1 LADTYLYKGITECL
15 RKTILKVASLLGRRM
30 LTMRTILALIF
41 SLLSFVPLFQAQA
54 FGRDDSDAPPPQLKV
69 APSSGDLPSPLAT
82 ILTINPATPRGPND
96 LLRDY
101 EAQMEAVSRRFSNEL
116 GAISQAVQH
125 GQLSQEQAEETTGER
140 YQVAMMQFQLVSA
153 LHAMLE
159 REIERS
165 EAAQHGMKTSEQ
177 GETVLVALPFS
188 SLQLNPSLIQSLQ
201 LTQEQAVAIE
211 ELMENERRNL
221 EPIMVEI
228 RTAARRLLW
237 LNRGRVD
244 DKDSEEEVHAIAASQ
259 AAALSKLVV
268 ANSHMHARIYQL
280 LNGEQRRKLDEL
292 ERADDLWTLKE
303 D

>member
-1 LADTYLYKGITECL
+1 
-15 RKTILKVASLLGRRM
+15 
-30 LTMRTILALIF
+30 MRTIFALIF

-54 FGRDDSDAPPPQLKV
+54 FGRDDSDAPPPQIKV
-69 APSSGDLPSPLAT
+69 APGSADLPSALAT
-82 ILTINPATPRGPND
+82 VLTINPATPRGPND

-125 GQLSQEQAEETTGER
+125 GQLSQERAEETTGER
-140 YQVAMMQFQLVSA
+140 YQVAMMQFQLLST
-153 LHAMLE
+153 LHATLQ
-159 REIERS
+159 REIERD
-165 EAAQHGMKTSEQ
+165 EAAQHGMKASQQ

-201 LTQEQAVAIE
+201 LTQAQAVAIE

-221 EPIMVEI
+221 EPVMAEI
-228 RTAARRLLW
+228 RNAGHRLLW
-237 LNRGRVD
+237 LNQGHVD
-244 DKDSEEEVHAIAASQ
+244 NKDSEEEVHAVAASQ

-268 ANSHMHARIYQL
+268 ANSHMRARIYQL

-292 ERADDLWTLKE
+292 ERADDLWTPKE

>member
-1 LADTYLYKGITECL
+1 LAVTYLYKGITECL
-15 RKTILKVASLLGRRM
+15 RKSSLKVASLLGRRM
-30 LTMRTILALIF
+30 FTMKTILALIF
-41 SLLSFVPLFQAQA
+41 NLLSFVPLFQAQA
-54 FGRDDSDAPPPQLKV
+54 FGRDDSDAPPPQIKV
-69 APSSGDLPSPLAT
+69 APSSADMPSALAT
-82 ILTINPATPRGPND
+82 ILKINPATPRGPND

-116 GAISQAVQH
+116 GAISQALQH
-125 GQLSQEQAEETTGER
+125 SQLSQERAEETTGER
-140 YQVAMMQFQLVSA
+140 YQVAMMQFQLLSA

-159 REIERS
+159 REIDRN
-165 EAAQHGMKTSEQ
+165 EAAQHGMKASQQ

-201 LTQEQAVAIE
+201 LTQAQAVAIE

-221 EPIMVEI
+221 EPLMAEI
-228 RTAARRLLW
+228 RNAGHRLLW
-237 LNRGRVD
+237 LNQGHVG
-244 DKDSEEEVHAIAASQ
+244 DKDSEEEVHAVAASQ

-268 ANSHMHARIYQL
+268 ANSHMRARIHQL

-292 ERADDLWTLKE
+292 ERADDLWTPKE